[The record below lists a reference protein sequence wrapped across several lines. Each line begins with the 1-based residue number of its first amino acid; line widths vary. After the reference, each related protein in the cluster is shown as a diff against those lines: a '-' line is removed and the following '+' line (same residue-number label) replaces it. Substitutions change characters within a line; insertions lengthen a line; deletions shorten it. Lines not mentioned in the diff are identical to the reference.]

1 MQRIDATRGM
11 DGRTD
16 GWMDEI
22 GWIDSES
29 WRRPE
34 EENQQDHREEKTDET
49 TEGWWWK
56 IDHLTVPT
64 PSIN

>member
-1 MQRIDATRGM
+1 
-11 DGRTD
+11 
-16 GWMDEI
+16 MDEI